1 MHAHPGDWLII
12 ERGDV
17 DHHAR
22 RGRIEEVR
30 AEDGTPLYVVRWLD
44 SDRAVLVFPGPDAY
58 VVTPAE
64 LEQADARAAHRF
76 AAVQQEITQR
86 SAS

>member
-1 MHAHPGDWLII
+1 MRAHPGDWLII

-30 AEDGTPLYVVRWLD
+30 TGDGSPPYLVRWTD
-44 SDRAVLVFPGPDAY
+44 TDRTVLVFPGPDAY
-58 VVTPAE
+58 VLTPAE
-64 LEQADARAAHRF
+64 LEAADVAAANRF
-76 AAVQQEITQR
+76 SAVQREISHR
-86 SAS
+86 GAR